1 MRTTGLLEAKFQARL
16 ITFWEG
22 LGWTVVRLLR
32 TSKGGMPDVLLLHP
46 ARPTRF
52 VEVKRAG
59 ERPRPVQEYRH
70 QELRRLGFD
79 VRVVSAGDWPLDPGE
94 WS

>member
-46 ARPTRF
+46 ARPTVF

-70 QELRRLGFD
+70 QELRQLGFD
-79 VRVVSAGDWPLDPGE
+79 VRVVSPGDWPLAVAD